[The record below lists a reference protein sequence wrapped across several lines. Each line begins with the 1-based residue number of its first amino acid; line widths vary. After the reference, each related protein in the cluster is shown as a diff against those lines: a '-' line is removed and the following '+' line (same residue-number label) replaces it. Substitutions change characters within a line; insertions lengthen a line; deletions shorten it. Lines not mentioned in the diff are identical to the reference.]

1 MLSQFWGLAM
11 LVRLSFHPIFSGKKE
26 GESLFTDC
34 SRPLGGAVRNLIVYV
49 LNWARMSKKATHEVV
64 QKHTFKG

>member
-1 MLSQFWGLAM
+1 M
-11 LVRLSFHPIFSGKKE
+11 LVLSSFHPILAGKKE

-34 SRPLGGAVRNLIVYV
+34 SPPLEGAVTNLIVYV
-49 LNWARMSKKATHEVV
+49 LDWAQMSKKATHEVV